1 MELTLAKPIRS
12 NQASAAAQAGRLLPG
27 WTLLLW
33 RAAVRHAERP
43 DRFVP
48 YC

>member
-1 MELTLAKPIRS
+1 MRRDS
-12 NQASAAAQAGRLLPG
+12 NEDAAARLQGRAFPDWLLRVWQA
-27 WTLLLW
+27 
-33 RAAVRHAERP
+33 AARHAERP

>member
-1 MELTLAKPIRS
+1 MLELILAKP
-12 NQASAAAQAGRLLPG
+12 NQAVVAAEAVTSRLLPG
-27 WTLLLW
+27 WMLRLW
-33 RAAVRHAERP
+33 RAAVLHAERP